1 MEAGFSTD
9 LAVRWESA
17 RVKKE
22 PERAP
27 TMRGPATAAQ
37 MEVQMGEFTVTGLE
51 ELGDRELAAYDVNGN
66 RIAIAKVGDAFY
78 AFGDTCTHLG
88 CSLAEGQLEGT
99 TVTCPC
105 HGSEFNVTTGE
116 VVHGPASEP
125 VRSYPVQLANG
136 ELRVEA

>member
-1 MEAGFSTD
+1 MG
-9 LAVRWESA
+9 VRQG
-17 RVKKE
+17 
-22 PERAP
+22 ERA
-27 TMRGPATAAQ
+27 RAGSDNEGPETAAQ

-125 VRSYPVQLANG
+125 VRSYPVQLAKG